1 MLVLPVPM
9 VTALVLGFLILR
21 VLTVEERPPVVIV
34 FLSAC
39 AVQSLIVAALQ
50 YYGLSLLRP
59 VQPVTA
65 TLIPV
70 LAWLTFQTAFLRP
83 LRPARDS
90 LHLLVPA
97 FAVFCILFAPATID
111 IILPAIFIAYGGLIL
126 YVLKSGG
133 DALPLARLEA
143 GRQPLWLWTG
153 IAVSLLLSAL
163 SDGLIAVAFLS
174 DNPGW
179 AQLIISIFT
188 SCALLSVGLL
198 SVSPNAFGETETETL
213 SRPTAAPVPDEGDHA
228 IVDRLDGLLK
238 EEKLYLEPSLTLAR
252 LARRL
257 RLPAKQ
263 LSAALNRATGENIS
277 RHINRFRID
286 HACERL
292 ASGDSVTTAM
302 LESGFNTKSNFNRE
316 FQRVT
321 GKSPSAWVKT
331 TRLSE
336 SL

>member
-1 MLVLPVPM
+1 MLVLPIPM

-34 FLSAC
+34 FLTAC
-39 AVQSLIVAALQ
+39 AGQSLIVAALQ
-50 YYGLSLLRP
+50 YYGISALRP
-59 VQPVTA
+59 VQPATA

-83 LRPARDS
+83 VKPRDG
-90 LHLLVPA
+90 LHSLVPA
-97 FAVFCILFAPATID
+97 FTVFCILFAPATID
-111 IILPAIFIAYGGLIL
+111 IILPVIFLAYGGAIL
-126 YVLKSGG
+126 AVLKSGG

-163 SDGLIAVAFLS
+163 SDSLIAVAFLS

-179 AQLIISIFT
+179 AKLIISIFT

-198 SVSPNAFGETETETL
+198 SVSPNAFGEIEPEDKP
-213 SRPTAAPVPDEGDHA
+213 RPSPPPVPDEGDHA
-228 IVDRLDGLLK
+228 IVERLDRLLA
-238 EEKLYLEPSLTLAR
+238 EETLYLEPSLTLAR

-257 RLPAKQ
+257 QMPAKQ
-263 LSAALNRATGENIS
+263 LSSALNRATGENIS

-292 ASGDSVTTAM
+292 SAGDNVTTAM

-321 GKSPSAWVKT
+321 GKSPSAWAKSALADK
-331 TRLSE
+331 R
-336 SL
+336 

>member
-21 VLTVEERPPVVIV
+21 VLTVEKRPPVVIV

-50 YYGLSLLRP
+50 YYGVSELRP
-59 VQPVTA
+59 VQPATA

-83 LRPARDS
+83 VKPRDS

-97 FAVFCILFAPATID
+97 FTVFCILFAPATID
-111 IILPAIFIAYGGLIL
+111 IILPIIFLAYGGAIL

-163 SDGLIAVAFLS
+163 SDSLIAVAFLS

-198 SVSPNAFGETETETL
+198 SVSPNAFGEIDEEPQ
-213 SRPTAAPVPDEGDHA
+213 RPAPAPIPEEGDHA
-228 IVDRLDGLLK
+228 IVERLDRLLAD
-238 EEKLYLEPSLTLAR
+238 ERLYLEPSLTLAR

-257 RLPAKQ
+257 RMPAKQ
-263 LSAALNRATGENIS
+263 LSTALNRATGENIS

-292 ASGDSVTTAM
+292 VAGDSVTTAM

-321 GKSPSAWVKT
+321 GKSPSAWVKA
-331 TRLSE
+331 TRDS
-336 SL
+336 

>member
-21 VLTVEERPPVVIV
+21 VLTVEKRPPVVIV
-34 FLSAC
+34 FLTAC

-50 YYGLSLLRP
+50 YYGVSELRP
-59 VQPVTA
+59 VQPATA

-83 LRPARDS
+83 VRPRDS

-97 FAVFCILFAPATID
+97 FTVFCILFAPATID
-111 IILPAIFIAYGGLIL
+111 IILPIIFLAYGGAIL

-153 IAVSLLLSAL
+153 IAISLFLSAL
-163 SDGLIAVAFLS
+163 SDSLIAVAFLS

-179 AQLIISIFT
+179 AKLIISVFT
-188 SCALLSVGLL
+188 SCALLAVGLL
-198 SVSPNAFGETETETL
+198 SVSPNAFGEIEEE
-213 SRPTAAPVPDEGDHA
+213 PQQPAAAPVPEEGDHA
-228 IVDRLDGLLK
+228 IVERLDGLLTA
-238 EEKLYLEPSLTLAR
+238 EKLYLEPSLTLAR

-257 RLPAKQ
+257 RMPAKQ

-292 ASGDSVTTAM
+292 VSGDSVTTAM

-321 GKSPSAWVKT
+321 GKSPSAWAKGEAVTKNGQ
-331 TRLSE
+331 
-336 SL
+336 

>member
-1 MLVLPVPM
+1 MLVLPIPM

-21 VLTVEERPPVVIV
+21 VLTVEKRPPVVIV

-50 YYGLSLLRP
+50 YYGVSELRP
-59 VQPVTA
+59 VQPATA

-70 LAWLTFQTAFLRP
+70 LAWLTFQTAFLRSVKP
-83 LRPARDS
+83 RDS

-97 FAVFCILFAPATID
+97 FTVFCILFAPATID
-111 IILPAIFIAYGGLIL
+111 IILPIIFLAYGGAIL

-153 IAVSLLLSAL
+153 IAVSLLVSAL
-163 SDGLIAVAFLS
+163 SDSLIALAFLS

-198 SVSPNAFGETETETL
+198 SISPNAFGETETEAP
-213 SRPTAAPVPDEGDHA
+213 SRPAAAPVPEEGDRA
-228 IVDRLDGLLK
+228 IVDRLDGLLTK
-238 EEKLYLEPSLTLAR
+238 EKLYLEPSLTLAR
-252 LARRL
+252 LAQRL
-257 RLPAKQ
+257 RMPAKQ

-321 GKSPSAWVKT
+321 GKSPSAWVKAN
-331 TRLSE
+331 RLPE